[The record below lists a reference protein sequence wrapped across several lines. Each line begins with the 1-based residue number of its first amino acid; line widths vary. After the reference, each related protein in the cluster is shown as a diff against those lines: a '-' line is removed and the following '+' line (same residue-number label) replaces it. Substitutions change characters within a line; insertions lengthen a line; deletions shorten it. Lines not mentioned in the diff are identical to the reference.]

1 MTPRLQNCVVA
12 HSAINTFIFLKKL
25 RKKIIFCSKQHIGK
39 AINSSKPLIKK
50 NSQTFPKMWDD
61 HYGKMTDQWITR
73 ESMSATKNVFLE
85 ILILTL
91 FCDFWWL
98 YVLSSNLTPLVKVLD
113 FYLRAHFFNILKDIR
128 FDVEMGTR
136 A

>member
-50 NSQTFPKMWDD
+50 KSQTFPKMWD
-61 HYGKMTDQWITR
+61 
-73 ESMSATKNVFLE
+73 AV
-85 ILILTL
+85 
-91 FCDFWWL
+91 CP
-98 YVLSSNLTPLVKVLD
+98 SNPFPGYQARNTNYKAEV
-113 FYLRAHFFNILKDIR
+113 I
-128 FDVEMGTR
+128 
-136 A
+136 